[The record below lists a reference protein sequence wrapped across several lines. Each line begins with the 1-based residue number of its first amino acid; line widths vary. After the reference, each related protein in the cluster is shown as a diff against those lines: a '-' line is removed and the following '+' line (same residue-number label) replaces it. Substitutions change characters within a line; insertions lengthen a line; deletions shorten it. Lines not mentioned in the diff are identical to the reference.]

1 MITSTIILDFIK
13 KIVKEYNIDIGN
25 YNIGTLDIKKY
36 KTIALYKL
44 NTGIKTTVLG
54 GNDNKTFEDK
64 YVSLVVHYNNNY
76 VNSELISNNIYE
88 ALDNIKTPL
97 TINDNQIN
105 YIQLLDDEPKFSGV
119 SDNGIYNFTINFKI
133 SYNNNI

>member
-25 YNIGTLDIKKY
+25 YNIGTLDTKKY

-88 ALDNIKTPL
+88 ALDNIKTP
-97 TINDNQIN
+97 
-105 YIQLLDDEPKFSGV
+105 
-119 SDNGIYNFTINFKI
+119 
-133 SYNNNI
+133 